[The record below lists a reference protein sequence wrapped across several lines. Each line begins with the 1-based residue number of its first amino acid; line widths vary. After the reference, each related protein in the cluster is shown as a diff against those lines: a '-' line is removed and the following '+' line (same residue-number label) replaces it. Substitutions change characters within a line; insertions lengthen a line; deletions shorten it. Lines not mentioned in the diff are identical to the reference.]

1 MSMDKKCKKAYVL
14 PAILR
19 QVDLAPRMELLA
31 GSVVDDLKVTSSGQI
46 IDSYNFDESGFNHDW
61 N

>member
-19 QVDLAPRMELLA
+19 EVALVPKNALLA
-31 GSVVDDLKVTSSGQI
+31 GSVVEMNVTSTGQEVQ
-46 IDSYNFDESGFNHDW
+46 DLDFSGFNHDW
-61 N
+61 Q